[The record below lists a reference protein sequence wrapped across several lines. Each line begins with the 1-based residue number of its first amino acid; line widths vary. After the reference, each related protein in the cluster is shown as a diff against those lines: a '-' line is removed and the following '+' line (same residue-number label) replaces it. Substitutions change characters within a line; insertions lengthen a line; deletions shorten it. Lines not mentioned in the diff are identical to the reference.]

1 MRDSLKAPVVID
13 TLPGRWVTLFRVLAT
28 LTRGRRAVPVL
39 PHSVVNV
46 PAVSI
51 GDEWLKRYCE
61 VCGFD
66 SGRSTAPVLL
76 PQLLGFPL
84 VLHYFASAHFP
95 WSALGVV
102 HLGDEIEASRALE
115 VGEALSL
122 SLRTGE
128 LISHPKGQAFSLT
141 VALAQDGREVWRATQ
156 TLLRLGVNEPVGPRW
171 DEAAALGQCS
181 NGNEAAALGQRGN
194 EDEAVSLWPS
204 VLAFDRVGSFDAP
217 ADIGRRY
224 APVSGDFNPIHL
236 SRWSARWLGFDRS
249 IAHGMWSLA
258 RALAVLGVD
267 RIDGPH
273 RLQTVFGS
281 PVRLPAR
288 VTVWAARVDSALT
301 FEVRDQEG
309 ERVHLRGRLVDQWSP
324 S

>member
-1 MRDSLKAPVVID
+1 MRDSLAASLVLD

-28 LTRGRRAVPVL
+28 LTRGRRTVPELPERVMSVPV
-39 PHSVVNV
+39 
-46 PAVSI
+46 VSI
-51 GDEWLKRYCE
+51 GDAWLNRYCE
-61 VCGFD
+61 VCGFE
-66 SGRSTAPVLL
+66 SGRSTLPVLL

-102 HLGDEIEASRALE
+102 HLGNAIEASRALE
-115 VGEALSL
+115 AGEVFSL
-122 SLRTGE
+122 SLRTGA
-128 LISHPKGQAFSLT
+128 LSSHPKGQAFSLT

-171 DEAAALGQCS
+171 DEAAALGQR
-181 NGNEAAALGQRGN
+181 GDEDEAAALGQRGIA
-194 EDEAVSLWPS
+194 DEAVSSWPS
-204 VLAFDRVGSFDAP
+204 VPAFDRVGSFDAP

-258 RALAVLGVD
+258 RTLAVLGVD

-288 VTVWAARVDSALT
+288 VTVWAARVDGALA

-309 ERVHLRGRLVDQWSP
+309 DRVHLRGRLLDQWSP